1 MKRRAE
7 APRTPLKRVKSEPGD
22 VRRSPRQ
29 HVGSLRRSPR
39 KHSSSSVSS
48 RRIVKRR
55 SGPIIDLS
63 TESKKVK
70 SEIGSKKVKSEVER
84 KLGEVESYFQQD
96 GSKEFDDNFLNT
108 VDPQCWDCR
117 KPIRSKADCFPK
129 GSWGN
134 FDQVLFRC
142 KSCYEKH
149 CADLQVKTQ
158 DEAKERQKLKDEIK
172 KKKSAT
178 PKPTTNKKSATPKK
192 TTTKKSAT
200 PNKTTTKKKSATPN
214 KTTTKKSATPNK
226 TTTTKK
232 SATPNKTTFEV
243 GDNVLAKWK
252 DGKRYP
258 AQIFG
263 VENNKFNVYFPQDK
277 QVRLSVNKSSLSRP
291 RAKAAWA
298 QIKRTE
304 YVGMDSFKHD
314 QKRGLP
320 NKFGEYTPVGVG
332 TGKNINKYICKSTR
346 KGDDTNYL
354 FDMGYVQ
361 LKLLLKSFPYKNAKG
376 VAHDKDSLYK

>member
-178 PKPTTNKKSATPKK
+178 PKPTTKKKSATPKK
-192 TTTKKSAT
+192 
-200 PNKTTTKKKSATPN
+200 
-214 KTTTKKSATPNK
+214 
-226 TTTTKK
+226 TTTKK